1 MAKSKWR
8 GRAICENDKEGGQD
22 GDSRAQELK
31 TRDASLHTTTKIPPA
46 TALFGRAL
54 KTKLP
59 ELKKTLLDPAVEEN
73 DRKAKS
79 RMKRYSDSK
88 TYVQPST
95 IQEGD
100 TVFVK
105 RDDSKRKRD
114 TPYRPDSY
122 VVVQKKGSMVT
133 ARNNKATITRNS
145 SCFKKAPSD
154 NGNDEEASDGEDAGQ
169 QEYEP
174 NAAAVEAPESRY
186 PRRVRKRPT
195 RYGEQFH

>member
-1 MAKSKWR
+1 MHR
-8 GRAICENDKEGGQD
+8 FLRNFRA
-22 GDSRAQELK
+22 
-31 TRDASLHTTTKIPPA
+31 TPHTTTKIPPA
-46 TALFGRAL
+46 TALFGQAL
-54 KTKLP
+54 KTKLR
-59 ELKKTLLDPAVEEN
+59 ELKKTLQDPAIEEN

-79 RMKRYSDSK
+79 RMKRYADSK

-133 ARNNKATITRNS
+133 ARNDNATINRNS

-154 NGNDEEASDGEDAGQ
+154 NGDDEEASDGEDAGQ

>member
-1 MAKSKWR
+1 
-8 GRAICENDKEGGQD
+8 
-22 GDSRAQELK
+22 
-31 TRDASLHTTTKIPPA
+31 
-46 TALFGRAL
+46 
-54 KTKLP
+54 
-59 ELKKTLLDPAVEEN
+59 LKKTLQDPAVEEN

-79 RMKRYSDSK
+79 RMKRYADSK

-133 ARNNKATITRNS
+133 ARNKNATITRNS

-154 NGNDEEASDGEDAGQ
+154 NGDDEEASDGEDAGQ

-174 NAAAVEAPESRY
+174 NAAAVEARY
-186 PRRVRKRPT
+186 PRISLSQKSEKASYQIWRTISLMMRRTVI
-195 RYGEQFH
+195 

>member
-1 MAKSKWR
+1 M
-8 GRAICENDKEGGQD
+8 EQPLGQ
-22 GDSRAQELK
+22 
-31 TRDASLHTTTKIPPA
+31 
-46 TALFGRAL
+46 AL

-59 ELKKTLLDPAVEEN
+59 KLKKTLQDPAVEEN
-73 DRKAKS
+73 YRKS
-79 RMKRYSDSK
+79 RMKRYADSK

-105 RDDSKRKRD
+105 RDDSKRN

-122 VVVQKKGSMVT
+122 VVVQKKVFMVT
-133 ARNNKATITRNS
+133 ARNNNATITRNS

-154 NGNDEEASDGEDAGQ
+154 NGDDEEASDGEDAGQ

-174 NAAAVEAPESRY
+174 NAAAVEAP
-186 PRRVRKRPT
+186 
-195 RYGEQFH
+195 